1 MRLLNFNSKKVFA
14 ALLVLAAV
22 LGNLSYKQYKEQKV
36 VQAEKEILRTQAE
49 NLEKKNGDLSKSLA
63 YLNSPDY
70 KETVARQQLNMKKSG
85 EEVFIFA
92 DKIENSPKTGSVLS
106 ANTKKSN
113 FEKWLSYFSNS
124 K

>member
-1 MRLLNFNSKKVFA
+1 MKLSNFNSKKVFI
-14 ALLVLAAV
+14 LLLILGAV

-36 VQAEKEILRTQAE
+36 VQTEKEILKNQAE
-49 NLEKKNGDLSKSLA
+49 NLQKKNNDLSKSLA

-85 EEVFIFA
+85 EEVFTFGE
-92 DKIENSPKTGSVLS
+92 KIENSPNSASVLGT
-106 ANTKKSN
+106 NTKKSN
-113 FEKWLSYFSNS
+113 FEKWLNYFTNT